1 MYLIILIFKFEQMKL
16 PADIRY
22 TEEMLSEAMDMLEG
36 LQHHMGLFQRQYYG
50 KLKTRFTQH
59 DSICKDLKKRL
70 NEIDT
75 TEDNR
80 GGVCCG

>member
-1 MYLIILIFKFEQMKL
+1 MYLIILIFNFDQMKL

-22 TEEMLSEAMDMLEG
+22 TEEMLSEAMNMLDG

-50 KLKTRFTQH
+50 KLKTRLTQH
-59 DSICKDLKKRL
+59 ESLCEDLRRRL

-75 TEDNR
+75 TEENR
-80 GGVCCG
+80 RGLCCG